1 MQKYTTILFFTIG
14 CQPQWVDLQE
24 TTVDT
29 KNDTTSNDDESSQQ
43 DSNTS
48 QDSDNLPSEEDENG
62 QEPTEDGSGESSEG
76 TNEGTNE
83 GTTSPSEEP
92 DEPEEVTFVGFYNG
106 TFFGANEGF
115 YYEEFCNGDLELEV
129 TNNFMIVGSTICDS
143 NQRGT
148 WTYSFNGIGTQYG
161 DELIISGEMTA
172 SSGYNSS
179 FTTDLEGFAII
190 EANNTVAMNLEWE
203 FPYYGIVGGAEV
215 WKP

>member
-1 MQKYTTILFFTIG
+1 MQKYTTILFFMIG

-62 QEPTEDGSGESSEG
+62 QQPTEDGSGES
-76 TNEGTNE
+76 TEGTNE